1 MQVATRTT
9 SISKAPLW
17 IGRVL
22 TALAAL
28 FLLFDGIIHVMQIS
42 PVVDSLNQLGY
53 PVNLALALGVIELVC
68 LAAYVF
74 PATSVVGAVLLTG
87 YLGGAISA
95 HLRLGD
101 PLFSTTLFP
110 VYIGILIWCGLY
122 LRDERIRALFTVRRE
137 R

>member
-1 MQVATRTT
+1 MQVATPTT
-9 SISKAPLW
+9 SVSKTSLW

-22 TALAAL
+22 SALAAL
-28 FLLFDGIIHVMQIS
+28 FLLFDGITHVVQIS

-53 PVNLALALGVIELVC
+53 PVNLALVLGVMELVC
-68 LAAYVF
+68 LAVYVF
-74 PATSVVGAVLLTG
+74 PATSVLGAILLTG

-110 VYIGILIWCGLY
+110 VYIGILIWGGLY
-122 LRDERIRALFTVRRE
+122 LRDERVRALFTARKE
-137 R
+137 H